1 MESTGDKPSVGKFS
15 LKDIVVSFALGGI
28 YLLFAVRYFPGRPL
42 DTLITTLEHLLVSLS
57 FSFGCT
63 LLIISIVA
71 KATGSRPSGFFI
83 VRLFLTIGIIVEFFF
98 GLYHYLSG
106 TGTL

>member
-1 MESTGDKPSVGKFS
+1 MESTGKKPSVGKFS
-15 LKDIVVSFALGGI
+15 FKDLAVSSVLGGI
-28 YLLFAVRYFPGRPL
+28 YLLFAVRYYPGRPL
-42 DTLITTLEHLLVSLS
+42 DTLIATLEHLLVSLP

-63 LLIISIVA
+63 LVIVSIVA
-71 KATGSRPSGFFI
+71 KTTGSRPSGFFI
-83 VRLFLTIGIIVEFFF
+83 FRLFLTIGIIVEFFY